1 MQQGGGRLVGRD
13 AELGRLEAWLRNPG
27 ELPSAVVIEGEPGAG
42 KTALFR
48 TVVQSARAQSY
59 RVLEAIPAQPEV
71 GLGYSGLMDLMGPAV
86 GEVLPV
92 LPPPQRDALLVA
104 LLMRPVG
111 DAPPDRLAVGAA
123 TRHALE

>member
-13 AELGRLEAWLRNPG
+13 AELGRLEAWLRNLG

-71 GLGYSGLMDLMGPAV
+71 G
-86 GEVLPV
+86 
-92 LPPPQRDALLVA
+92 
-104 LLMRPVG
+104 
-111 DAPPDRLAVGAA
+111 
-123 TRHALE
+123 